1 MKIAFI
7 QSEEEIK
14 FIKSKTLEEVNF
26 VPLNLESQSYL
37 IIKKYNFINPKEFIA
52 KDFHEKSITYVH
64 NEVDKLSYKDFKYHG
79 IENEFKGHIRF
90 VLNYTVY
97 FIELLDTILNQF
109 KVEEII
115 ISGWDS
121 VNVTK
126 HKSSNVFVISR
137 IINNLNINKK
147 ITILD
152 SNYKKEEPKIYDYKI
167 DDIKIANNKK
177 TLILN
182 SVYYNFFRIIL
193 HCKFLGIKPYVF
205 EYQNFE
211 LNFLKR
217 IIFKLLGLTIIKVKT
232 TDSRVKKIDI
242 KNIKIFYKSRD
253 ISQIV
258 NFRVRELEYELTIIN
273 NKINAFKAFMK
284 NNSFSYYF
292 TNVVRGFDGAVTEIL
307 NSMGTKT
314 VCISHGTVA
323 KSFNKFDILYKKTI
337 AEAVFSGP
345 SRFFAVQSKICE
357 DSLTNTNSEIK
368 NPLTTGNLIFSNT
381 RGKQNNSVL
390 FATTLKPL
398 HGTQLLGVEM
408 YYEFLE
414 NLADLNKL
422 SNEKKIKV
430 LTNVHGSHKD
440 CISNLKKIFPS
451 ISFEC
456 KKIDKMIKKTFVTIS
471 HSSSVIEDS
480 INSKVPVILFDKW
493 KRYKHCDVNMNNN
506 FFPIFYVNNV
516 EELFEKF
523 EFIKNNYSKLD
534 FKSLIIG
541 KDTNNN
547 IKDLFKKL
555 EK

>member
-1 MKIAFI
+1 MKLALV

-26 VPLNLESQSYL
+26 VPLNLESQTYL
-37 IIKKYNFINPKEFIA
+37 IIQKFNFINPKKFIS
-52 KDFHEKSITYVH
+52 KNFHEKSITYVQ
-64 NEVDKLSYKDFKYHG
+64 NELEKLSYKEFTYHG
-79 IENEFKGHIRF
+79 IESEFKGHIRF
-90 VLNYTVY
+90 VLNYTIY
-97 FIELLDTILNQF
+97 LIELLDAILNQF
-109 KVEEII
+109 KVDEII

-121 VNVTK
+121 VDITK
-126 HKSSNVFVISR
+126 HKSSNVFVIYR
-137 IINNLNINKK
+137 IISSLSIKKK
-147 ITILD
+147 ITVLD
-152 SNYKKEEPKIYDYKI
+152 SSYKKDKPKIYNYKI
-167 DDIKIANNKK
+167 DDIKIEDNKK

-217 IIFKLLGLTIIKVKT
+217 IIFKILGLTIIKVKT
-232 TDSRVKKIDI
+232 TDSAVKKIDI
-242 KNIKIFYKSRD
+242 KNTKIFYKSRD
-253 ISQIV
+253 ISKIV

-273 NKINAFKAFMK
+273 NKIKAFKDFMK
-284 NNSFSYYF
+284 NNFFSYYF

-307 NSMGTKT
+307 NSVGTKT

-323 KSFNKFDILYKKTI
+323 KSFNEFDILYKKTI

-345 SRFFAVQSKICE
+345 SKVFAVQSRICE

-368 NPLTTGNLIFSNT
+368 NSLNTGNLIFSNT
-381 RGKQNNSVL
+381 KGKQNNTVL

-408 YYEFLE
+408 YYEFME
-414 NLADLNKL
+414 NLIDLNKL
-422 SNEKKIKV
+422 SNEKNIKV

-440 CISNLKKIFPS
+440 CINNLKKIFPN
-451 ISFEC
+451 ISFAC
-456 KKIDKMIKKTFVTIS
+456 KKIDKMLKKTFVTIS
-471 HSSSVIEDS
+471 YSSSVIEDS